1 MDPKVID
8 HPLVA
13 DRLRIVRD
21 ADSDT
26 ARFRSAMEQLG
37 QMLAYEALSDLD
49 FDEVGVTTPVAETT
63 GTYVHRNIIFVP
75 VLRAGLGILDAALRL
90 VPEASIGFVGMARNE
105 ESHVPEAYLASL
117 PEDLS
122 ERQVFVLDPMLAT
135 GGSLIATCQELVDRG
150 ARHITAICVLCAPEG
165 IAALDESG
173 LPISLVTSSVDERLD
188 ENAFIVP
195 GLGDAGDR
203 LYGLAE

>member
-1 MDPKVID
+1 MEPNVIT

-21 ADSDT
+21 ASSDT
-26 ARFRSAMEQLG
+26 AQFRSAMEQLG
-37 QMLAYEALSDLD
+37 QMLSYEALTSLDSDT
-49 FDEVGVTTPVAETT
+49 VPVTTPVTETT
-63 GTYVHRNIIFVP
+63 GTYVHRNVLFVP

-117 PEDLS
+117 PKDLD
-122 ERQVFVLDPMLAT
+122 QKQIFVLDPMLAT
-135 GGSLIATCQELVDRG
+135 GGSLIATCEELVSRG
-150 ARHITAICVLCAPEG
+150 ARHITAVCVLCAPEG
-165 IAALDESG
+165 IAALQNSG
-173 LPISLVTSSVDERLD
+173 LPVSLVTASIDERLNED
-188 ENAFIVP
+188 AFIVP

-203 LYGLAE
+203 LFGPR

>member
-1 MDPKVID
+1 MEPTVIT

-21 ADSDT
+21 AASDT
-26 ARFRSAMEQLG
+26 AQFRTAMEQLG
-37 QMLAYEALSDLD
+37 QMLSYEALSRLESDT
-49 FDEVGVTTPVAETT
+49 VSVTTPVTETK
-63 GTYVHRNIIFVP
+63 GVYVHRNVLFVP
-75 VLRAGLGILDAALRL
+75 VLRAGLGILDASLRL

-117 PEDLS
+117 PKDLD
-122 ERQVFVLDPMLAT
+122 QKQIFVLDPMLAT
-135 GGSLIATCQELVDRG
+135 GGSLIATCEELVSRG
-150 ARHITAICVLCAPEG
+150 AKHITAVCVLCAPEG
-165 IAALDESG
+165 IKALSESG
-173 LPISLVTSSVDERLD
+173 LPVSLVTASIDEGLN

-203 LYGLAE
+203 LFGPR

>member
-1 MDPKVID
+1 MEPNVIT

-21 ADSDT
+21 ASSDT
-26 ARFRSAMEQLG
+26 AQFRSAMEQLG
-37 QMLAYEALSDLD
+37 QMLSYEALTNLE
-49 FDEVGVTTPVAETT
+49 FDTVPVTTPVTETT
-63 GTYVHRNIIFVP
+63 GTYVHRNVLFVP

-117 PEDLS
+117 PKDLDAK
-122 ERQVFVLDPMLAT
+122 QIFVLDPMLAT
-135 GGSLIATCQELVDRG
+135 GGSLIATCEELVSRG
-150 ARHITAICVLCAPEG
+150 AKHITAVCVLCAPEG
-165 IAALDESG
+165 IAALQESG
-173 LPISLVTSSVDERLD
+173 LPVSLVTASIDERLNSD
-188 ENAFIVP
+188 AFIVP

-203 LYGLAE
+203 LFGPR

>member
-1 MDPKVID
+1 MEPNVIT

-21 ADSDT
+21 ASSDT
-26 ARFRSAMEQLG
+26 AQFRSAMEQLG
-37 QMLAYEALSDLD
+37 QMLSYEALTSLDSDT
-49 FDEVGVTTPVAETT
+49 VQVTTPVTDTT
-63 GTYVHRNIIFVP
+63 GTYVHRNVLFVP

-117 PEDLS
+117 PKDLD
-122 ERQVFVLDPMLAT
+122 QKQIFVLDPMLAT
-135 GGSLIATCQELVDRG
+135 GGSLIATCEELVSRG
-150 ARHITAICVLCAPEG
+150 AKHITAVCVLCAPEG
-165 IAALDESG
+165 IAALSESG
-173 LPISLVTSSVDERLD
+173 LPVSLVTASIDERLNED
-188 ENAFIVP
+188 AFIVP

-203 LYGLAE
+203 LFGPR